1 MRETD
6 LPPKPDPQTGE
17 PRPPHAPLESDW
29 KGPEE
34 KHRNGQDKAPRPVG
48 DESPMLEWFYPT
60 KGGSLATGAVGS
72 VIIFTFLTFK
82 DGGLSWAA
90 VWWLWLFIVPWPFIF
105 IFVGHNSSLSAGAD
119 WVCGGKR
126 SFVKTYELVQV
137 KATVGGAARSIELK
151 DRHGNTFSSQL
162 DDLQRNRELW
172 DLVYNGILH
181 SVHVHGAETNKMA
194 RNFLGLNIPPQYRR

>member
-1 MRETD
+1 
-6 LPPKPDPQTGE
+6 
-17 PRPPHAPLESDW
+17 
-29 KGPEE
+29 
-34 KHRNGQDKAPRPVG
+34 
-48 DESPMLEWFYPT
+48 MLEWFYPT